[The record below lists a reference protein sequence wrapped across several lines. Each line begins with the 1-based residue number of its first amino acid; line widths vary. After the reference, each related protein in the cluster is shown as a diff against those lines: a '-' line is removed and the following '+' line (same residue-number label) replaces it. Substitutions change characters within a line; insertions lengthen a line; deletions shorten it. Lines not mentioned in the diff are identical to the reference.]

1 MVPGSVGAGRPVH
14 VAVVY
19 PRGPVSRATLHA
31 MDTLLWLRVAEGLA
45 DVGFAVDLI
54 AFSYYLRTGLP
65 VVSEAPIPNNRVI
78 EEARCGLIA
87 PYGDDDTLAEMVEA
101 AARRPWDRARAVRY
115 VLAFHT
121 WDRRMQVY
129 QQLFAAEF
137 GA

>member
-1 MVPGSVGAGRPVH
+1 MPVD
-14 VAVVY
+14 AVWDY
-19 PRGPVSRATLHA
+19 QYF
-31 MDTLLWLRVAEGLA
+31 A
-45 DVGFAVDLI
+45 DVGVALAQGSVQHNESSKLY
-54 AFSYYLRTGLP
+54 YYLRTGLP

-101 AARRPWDRARAVRY
+101 AARRLWDRAQAVRY

-129 QQLFAAEF
+129 QQLFATGL

>member
-1 MVPGSVGAGRPVH
+1 MGLPVLRRRGI
-14 VAVVY
+14 ALAQ
-19 PRGPVSRATLHA
+19 GPVQHNESSKLY
-31 MDTLLWLRVAEGLA
+31 
-45 DVGFAVDLI
+45 
-54 AFSYYLRTGLP
+54 YYLRTGLP

-101 AARRPWDRARAVRY
+101 AARRPWDRAQAVRY

-129 QQLFAAEF
+129 QQLFAAGL